1 MRYALYYLR
10 GNPLAVAGLT
20 IVLVVLV
27 IAIIGPY
34 VAPFDPERASF
45 RDALKPPSSAHIF
58 GTDSAGMDILS
69 RVLTAARLDI
79 VIGGTATALSVV
91 IGVPLGILAG
101 LYGGRRGVRS
111 WAGEAL
117 MRILDIIQSFPVFI
131 FAMAL
136 VATSGTSTRNV
147 IAAVAFVNIPI
158 FVRLVRAE
166 VLSVRERPFVEA
178 AICSG
183 NPDMRIAFRHI
194 LPHSMGSVLN
204 QASVTVGWAII
215 LTAGLSFVGAGVR
228 TPTPE
233 WGSMISVGARD
244 MVTGQ
249 WWPALF
255 PGLALGITIFGFAVA
270 GDYVRRLMD
279 PTARTSS

>member
-1 MRYALYYLR
+1 VRYTLYFLR
-10 GNPLAVAGLT
+10 NNPLAVVGLT
-20 IVLVVLV
+20 IVMAVLVLVV
-27 IAIIGPY
+27 IGPY
-34 VAPFDPERASF
+34 VTPFDPEKASF
-45 RDALKPPSSAHIF
+45 RDALKPPSSTHIF

-69 RVLTAARLDI
+69 RVITAARLDV
-79 VIGGTATALSVV
+79 VIGVTATAISFA

-101 LYGGRRGVRS
+101 LYSGRRGVRS

-166 VLSVRERPFVEA
+166 VLSVRERPFIEA

-183 NPDMRIAFRHI
+183 NPDLRIASLHI
-194 LPHSMGSVLN
+194 LPNSLASVLT

-215 LTAGLSFVGAGVR
+215 LTAGLSFVGAGVS

-233 WGSMISVGARD
+233 WGSMIAIGARD

-255 PGLALGITIFGFAVA
+255 PGLALGATVFGFAVV
-270 GDYVRRLMD
+270 GDFARLLMD
-279 PTARTSS
+279 PTTRT

>member
-1 MRYALYYLR
+1 MRYTLYFLR
-10 GNPLAVAGLT
+10 NNPLAVVGLT
-20 IVLVVLV
+20 IVLAVLV
-27 IAIIGPY
+27 LVIIGPY
-34 VAPFDPERASF
+34 IAPFDPEKASF
-45 RDALKPPSSAHIF
+45 RDALQPPSSTHIF

-69 RVLTAARLDI
+69 RVITAARLD
-79 VIGGTATALSVV
+79 VIIGVTATAISFAF
-91 IGVPLGILAG
+91 GVPLGVLAG
-101 LYGGRRGVRS
+101 LYGGRRGIRS
-111 WAGEAL
+111 WAGEGL

-183 NPDMRIAFRHI
+183 NPDLRIASLHI
-194 LPHSMGSVLN
+194 LPNSLASVLT

-215 LTAGLSFVGAGVR
+215 LTAGLSFVGAGVS

-233 WGSMISVGARD
+233 WGSMISIGARD

-249 WWPALF
+249 WWPSLF
-255 PGLALGITIFGFAVA
+255 PGLALGVTVFGFAVV
-270 GDYVRRLMD
+270 GDFARVLMD
-279 PTARTSS
+279 PTTRT